1 MGTLLEQ
8 DKYRYAVEKMPRFQR
23 LFRCCQECRFKPM
36 QLVYRLLFRWCR
48 QRNFI
53 ELSIK
58 RLSVVA
64 CISDI
69 LIASP
74 SILKPLLGGM
84 SISIEGLL
92 LARRI
97 VEREK
102 VLQRLVMTFGL
113 ESMRQ

>member
-1 MGTLLEQ
+1 M
-8 DKYRYAVEKMPRFQR
+8 
-23 LFRCCQECRFKPM
+23 
-36 QLVYRLLFRWCR
+36 
-48 QRNFI
+48 
-53 ELSIK
+53 
-58 RLSVVA
+58 VA
-64 CISDI
+64 CISDT

-92 LARRI
+92 LAKRI

-102 VLQRLVMTFGL
+102 VLPRLVMMFGL